1 MLWFLLS
8 TPYNREIDSL
18 IMLSLEF
25 TYREN
30 YGAALSFADEIIKK
44 YPNEPDGY
52 FFKAAIYDY
61 YMEDY
66 HTDRYSRQFF
76 ENMKIAEEKAKAKLL
91 GLNDPTERA
100 WMYFYIAGAAGYRAI
115 RAGRGGNYVVALKYA
130 IEGLKPLKKA
140 LEEDS
145 TVYDIY
151 FPLGIY
157 HYALSKA
164 PRNIGIIPTFFL
176 SRNREEDK
184 EKGINY
190 LRIAWEKG
198 HYTSTVSAL
207 TLAWVL
213 SQEGKSGEAIPI
225 LKGYVEKYP
234 ESRYFKWV
242 YGYLLVK
249 EGRFKEAEVI
259 YDKLLYLV
267 LRDQPDSPY
276 NAVYVSYSLGY
287 VKFFLGKF
295 EEALYYFNVAEQ
307 YYEKAPPNVKGE
319 LSDIIIMVRK
329 MKERAERRLDE
340 KWK

>member
-1 MLWFLLS
+1 MFLFLIS
-8 TPYNREIDSL
+8 TPFNREIDSL
-18 IMLSLEF
+18 IKVLLDF

-30 YGAALSFADEIIKK
+30 YGAALSIADEIIQK
-44 YPNEPDGY
+44 YPQEPEGY

-66 HTDRYSRQFF
+66 HTDKYSDKFF
-76 ENMKIAEEKAKAKLL
+76 SNMEMAEKKAKAKLNSL
-91 GLNDPTERA
+91 TDPKERA
-100 WMYFYIAGAAGYRAI
+100 WMNFYIAGAAGYRAM
-115 RAGRGGNYVVALKYA
+115 RAGREGNYIVALKYA
-130 IEGLKPLKKA
+130 IEGLKPLKSA

-145 TVYDIY
+145 TLYDAY

-164 PRNIGIIPTFFL
+164 PSRIGFIPSFVL

-184 EKGINY
+184 ERGINY
-190 LRIAWEKG
+190 LKLAWQRG
-198 HYTSTVSAL
+198 RYTSVISAL

-213 SQEGKSGEAIPI
+213 SQEGRSKDAIPI

-242 YGYLLVK
+242 YGYLLIK
-249 EGRFKEAEVI
+249 EGRFQEAEEI
-259 YDKLLYLV
+259 YEKLLYLV

-287 VKFFLGKF
+287 VKYFLGKF
-295 EEALYYFNVAEQ
+295 EDALRLFILAEE
-307 YYEKAPPNVKGE
+307 YYEKAPQKVKGE
-319 LSDIIIMVRK
+319 LKEVISQVQK
-329 MKERAERRLDE
+329 MKKRTLDRLGR
-340 KWK
+340 

>member
-1 MLWFLLS
+1 MFLFLIS
-8 TPYNREIDSL
+8 TPFNREIDSL
-18 IMLSLEF
+18 IKVLLDF

-30 YGAALSFADEIIKK
+30 YGAALAMADEIIQK
-44 YPNEPDGY
+44 YPQEPDGY

-66 HTDRYSRQFF
+66 HTDKYSDKFF
-76 ENMKIAEEKAKAKLL
+76 SNMEIAEKKAKAKLNSL
-91 GLNDPTERA
+91 TDPKERA
-100 WMYFYIAGAAGYRAI
+100 WMNFYIASAAGYRAM
-115 RAGRGGNYVVALKYA
+115 RAGREGNYIVALKYA
-130 IEGLKPLKKA
+130 IEGLKPLKRA

-145 TVYDIY
+145 TLYDAY

-164 PRNIGIIPTFFL
+164 PNRIGFIPSFVL

-184 EKGINY
+184 ERGINY
-190 LRIAWEKG
+190 LTLAWQRG
-198 HYTSTVSAL
+198 RYTSVISAL

-213 SQEGKSGEAIPI
+213 SQEGRSKEAIPI

-242 YGYLLVK
+242 YGYLLIK
-249 EGRFKEAEVI
+249 EGRFQEAEEI
-259 YDKLLYLV
+259 YEKLLYLV

-287 VKFFLGKF
+287 VKYFLGKF
-295 EEALYYFNVAEQ
+295 EDALRLFILAEE
-307 YYEKAPPNVKGE
+307 YYEKAPQKVKGE
-319 LSDIIIMVRK
+319 LKEVISQVQK
-329 MKERAERRLDE
+329 MKNRTLDRLGR
-340 KWK
+340 

>member
-1 MLWFLLS
+1 MFLFLIS
-8 TPYNREIDSL
+8 TPFNREIDSL
-18 IMLSLEF
+18 IKVLLDF

-30 YGAALSFADEIIKK
+30 YGAALAIADEIIQK
-44 YPNEPDGY
+44 YPQEPDGY

-66 HTDRYSRQFF
+66 HTDKYSDKFF
-76 ENMKIAEEKAKAKLL
+76 SNMEIAEEKAKAKLNSL
-91 GLNDPTERA
+91 TDPKERA
-100 WMYFYIAGAAGYRAI
+100 WMNFYIAGAAGYRAM
-115 RAGRGGNYVVALKYA
+115 RAGREGNYIVALKYA
-130 IEGLKPLKKA
+130 IEGLKPLKSA

-145 TVYDIY
+145 TLYDAY

-164 PRNIGIIPTFFL
+164 PSRIGFIPSFVL

-184 EKGINY
+184 ERGINY
-190 LRIAWEKG
+190 LTLAWQRG
-198 HYTSTVSAL
+198 RYTSVISAL

-213 SQEGKSGEAIPI
+213 SQEGRSKDAIPI

-242 YGYLLVK
+242 YGYLLIK
-249 EGRFKEAEVI
+249 EGRFQEAEEI
-259 YDKLLYLV
+259 YEKLLYLV

-287 VKFFLGKF
+287 VKYFLGKF
-295 EEALYYFNVAEQ
+295 EDALRLFILAEE
-307 YYEKAPPNVKGE
+307 YYEKAPQKVKGE
-319 LSDIIIMVRK
+319 LKEVILQVQR
-329 MKERAERRLDE
+329 MKKRTLDRLGR
-340 KWK
+340 

>member
-1 MLWFLLS
+1 MFWFLIS
-8 TPYNREIDSL
+8 TPFNREIDSL
-18 IMLSLEF
+18 IKVLLDF

-30 YGAALSFADEIIKK
+30 YGAALAIADEIIQK
-44 YPNEPDGY
+44 YPQEPDGY

-66 HTDRYSRQFF
+66 HTDKYSDKFF
-76 ENMKIAEEKAKAKLL
+76 SNMEIAEKKAKAKLNSL
-91 GLNDPTERA
+91 KDPSERA
-100 WMYFYIAGAAGYRAI
+100 WMNFYIAGAAGYRAMW
-115 RAGRGGNYVVALKYA
+115 AGWVGNYIVALKYA
-130 IEGLKPLKKA
+130 IEGLKPLKSA

-145 TVYDIY
+145 TLYDAY

-164 PRNIGIIPTFFL
+164 PSRIGFIPSFVL

-184 EKGINY
+184 ERGIKY
-190 LRIAWEKG
+190 LKLAWQRG
-198 HYTSTVSAL
+198 RYTSVISAL

-213 SQEGKSGEAIPI
+213 SQEGRSKEAIPI

-242 YGYLLVK
+242 YGYLLIK
-249 EGRFKEAEVI
+249 EGRFQEAEEI
-259 YDKLLYLV
+259 YEKLLYLV

-287 VKFFLGKF
+287 VKYFLGKF
-295 EEALYYFNVAEQ
+295 EDALRLFILAEE
-307 YYEKAPPNVKGE
+307 YYEKAPQKVKGE
-319 LSDIIIMVRK
+319 LKEVISQVQK
-329 MKERAERRLDE
+329 MKKRTLDRLGR
-340 KWK
+340 

>member
-1 MLWFLLS
+1 MFWFLIS
-8 TPYNREIDSL
+8 TPFNREIDSL
-18 IMLSLEF
+18 IKVLLDF

-30 YGAALSFADEIIKK
+30 YGAALAIADEIIQK
-44 YPNEPDGY
+44 YPQEPDGY

-66 HTDRYSRQFF
+66 HTDKYSDKFF
-76 ENMKIAEEKAKAKLL
+76 SNMEMAEKKAKAKLNSL
-91 GLNDPTERA
+91 TDPKERA
-100 WMYFYIAGAAGYRAI
+100 RMNFYIAGAAGYRAI
-115 RAGRGGNYVVALKYA
+115 RAGREGNYIVALKYA
-130 IEGLKPLKKA
+130 IEGLKPLKSA

-145 TVYDIY
+145 TLYDAY

-164 PRNIGIIPTFFL
+164 PSRIGFIPSFVL

-184 EKGINY
+184 ERGINY
-190 LRIAWEKG
+190 LKLAWQRG
-198 HYTSTVSAL
+198 RYTSVISAL

-213 SQEGKSGEAIPI
+213 SQEGRSKEAIPI

-242 YGYLLVK
+242 YGYLLIK
-249 EGRFKEAEVI
+249 EGRFQEAEEI
-259 YDKLLYLV
+259 YEKLLYLV

-287 VKFFLGKF
+287 VKYFLGKLEDALRLF
-295 EEALYYFNVAEQ
+295 ILAEE
-307 YYEKAPPNVKGE
+307 YYEKAPQKVKGE
-319 LSDIIIMVRK
+319 LKEVISQVQK
-329 MKERAERRLDE
+329 MKKRTLDRLGR
-340 KWK
+340 

>member
-1 MLWFLLS
+1 MFLFLIS
-8 TPYNREIDSL
+8 TPFNREIDSL
-18 IMLSLEF
+18 IKVLLDF

-30 YGAALSFADEIIKK
+30 YGAALAIADEIIQK
-44 YPNEPDGY
+44 YPQEPDGY

-66 HTDRYSRQFF
+66 HTDKYSDKFF
-76 ENMKIAEEKAKAKLL
+76 SNMEMAEKKAKAKLNSL
-91 GLNDPTERA
+91 TDPKERA
-100 WMYFYIAGAAGYRAI
+100 WMNFYIAGAAGYRAM
-115 RAGRGGNYVVALKYA
+115 RAGREGNYIVALKYA
-130 IEGLKPLKKA
+130 IEGLKPLKSA

-145 TVYDIY
+145 TLYDAY

-164 PRNIGIIPTFFL
+164 PSRIGFIPSFVL

-184 EKGINY
+184 ERGIKY
-190 LRIAWEKG
+190 LTLAWQRG
-198 HYTSTVSAL
+198 RYTSVISAL

-213 SQEGKSGEAIPI
+213 SQEGRSKEAIPI

-242 YGYLLVK
+242 YGYLLIK
-249 EGRFKEAEVI
+249 EGRFQEAEDI
-259 YDKLLYLV
+259 YEKLLYLV

-287 VKFFLGKF
+287 VKYFLGKF
-295 EEALYYFNVAEQ
+295 EDALRLFILAEE
-307 YYEKAPPNVKGE
+307 YYEKAPRKVKGE
-319 LSDIIIMVRK
+319 LKEVISQVQK
-329 MKERAERRLDE
+329 MKKRTLDRLGR
-340 KWK
+340 

>member
-1 MLWFLLS
+1 MLYLLA
-8 TPYNREIDSL
+8 TPLNPEIDSL
-18 IMLSLEF
+18 ILLTLDF
-25 TYREN
+25 TYRER
-30 YGAALSFADEIIKK
+30 YGAALQIADEIIRK

-66 HTDRYSRQFF
+66 HNDIYTNKFF
-76 ENMKIAEEKAKAKLL
+76 ENMRKAEEKAKAKLL
-91 GLNDPTERA
+91 ETKDKRERA
-100 WMYFYIAGAAGYRAI
+100 WMYFYIAGAAGYRAM
-115 RAGRGGNYVVALKYA
+115 RAGRNGNYVVALKYA

-145 TVYDIY
+145 TLYDIY

-157 HYALSKA
+157 HYALSKS
-164 PRNIGIIPTFFL
+164 PSRIGIIPTFFL

-184 EKGINY
+184 RKGIKY
-190 LRIAWEKG
+190 LKLAWQKG

-213 SQEGKSGEAIPI
+213 SQEGRSKEAIPI
-225 LKGYVEKYP
+225 LKGYVENYP

-242 YGYLLVK
+242 YGLLLVK
-249 EGRFKEAEVI
+249 EGRFKEAEDV
-259 YDKLLYLV
+259 YEKLLYLV

-287 VKFFLGKF
+287 VKYFLGKF
-295 EEALYYFNVAEQ
+295 EEALHFFNLAEE
-307 YYEKAPPNVKGE
+307 YYEKAPGNVKRE
-319 LSDIIIMVRK
+319 LKHVISMVKK
-329 MKERAERRLDE
+329 MKERTKRRMDE
-340 KWK
+340 KWR